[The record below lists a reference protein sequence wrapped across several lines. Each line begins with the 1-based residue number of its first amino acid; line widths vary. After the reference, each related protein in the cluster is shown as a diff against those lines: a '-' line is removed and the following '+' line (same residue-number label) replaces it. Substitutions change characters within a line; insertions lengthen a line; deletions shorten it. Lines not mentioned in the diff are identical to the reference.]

1 MKMLGF
7 AARAGKIAAGS
18 LAVEMAVKKR
28 KAKAVIYDEK
38 LSENSLRRLK
48 SLCERNGILL
58 LEAEEGQ
65 LGKTI
70 GKENAMVAGV
80 LERLFSDR
88 IRELAENTNCCTEE

>member
-18 LAVEMAVKKR
+18 LVVEMAAKKR
-28 KAKAVIYDEK
+28 KAKVVIYDEK
-38 LSENSLRRLK
+38 LSENSLKRLK
-48 SLCERNGILL
+48 NLCERNSILL

-88 IRELAENTNCCTEE
+88 IRKLAEKTNCCTEE